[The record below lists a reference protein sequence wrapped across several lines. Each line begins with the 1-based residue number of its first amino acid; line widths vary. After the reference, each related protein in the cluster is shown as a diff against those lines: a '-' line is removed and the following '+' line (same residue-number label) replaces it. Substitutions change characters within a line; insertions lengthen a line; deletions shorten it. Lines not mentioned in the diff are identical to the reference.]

1 MAQYGDGTT
10 MGGENKMFPVTRW
23 SEIIDLRMSDEA
35 QKTLIINELLRRYWK
50 PIYCCL
56 RRKGYD
62 CFNCGPSRHPGH
74 GSQ

>member
-10 MGGENKMFPVTRW
+10 MGRENRMFPVTRW

-50 PIYCCL
+50 PIYCYL

-74 GSQ
+74 GSP